1 MTSDHD
7 DPHPW
12 PAGWGFLLVQN
23 HHQTVNQ
30 VFDDITLVSF
40 VPGRLRLKLGRV
52 EPSVSLVADL
62 HERIATLPG
71 IDQVEI
77 NLTTRSIL
85 VKYDQNLFASDRSV
99 VALQQALDRQLSTE
113 ERMQLRS
120 LLQSQNSGEALRALA
135 KQLSPR
141 EIERIQAMLHHLAS

>member
-1 MTSDHD
+1 
-7 DPHPW
+7 
-12 PAGWGFLLVQN
+12 
-23 HHQTVNQ
+23 

-40 VPGRLRLKLGRV
+40 VPGRLRLKLV
-52 EPSVSLVADL
+52 HLEPSAEL
-62 HERIATLPG
+62 HQRIAALPG
-71 IDQVEI
+71 INKVEI
-77 NLTTRSIL
+77 NPTTKSIL